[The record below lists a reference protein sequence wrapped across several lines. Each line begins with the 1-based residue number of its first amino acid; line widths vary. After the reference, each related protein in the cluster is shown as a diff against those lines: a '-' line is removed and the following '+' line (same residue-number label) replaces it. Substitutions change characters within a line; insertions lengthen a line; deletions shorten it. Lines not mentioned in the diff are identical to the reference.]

1 MAAGTSIFTLMGS
14 IMVDSDKANSSIQK
28 TEGLAG
34 KLSKGFGT
42 AAKAGAVLAGVAI
55 AGGTALFAMATKAA
69 DTTDRID
76 KLSQKIGISREAFQ
90 EYDYILSQNGVD
102 VEKLQVGMKT
112 LTQRM
117 QEATEGTGIGAE
129 AFDKLGLSAID
140 LEGNMKSQEQ
150 MFEES
155 AKALMA
161 MPEGAE
167 KSQLAFE
174 LFGKAGVD
182 LMPMLNGSAEGFDE
196 LKQAAHDMGL
206 IMSDEAVDAGVL
218 FTDSLDNIKRSL
230 GTVVANIGVE
240 LMPMFQKMMDWVM
253 ENMPQIKETM
263 GIVFEKI
270 GEFVNIAIAV
280 FRDHLL
286 PIFVN
291 IFEWVQ
297 ENWPT
302 IATIIKAAF
311 DTVKFVW
318 DNVLSPV
325 LTALWEGLKVI
336 IKWVSENWGTISSI
350 FETVFDAI
358 VLIWENILSPVLTA
372 LWEGLKKVVDF
383 VANYFSGMQK
393 TVENVFSGISK
404 AVDAVADTFKW
415 LVDKIEDAYDWLT
428 KWNNKEVAK
437 KVPSYSNFGGIGGGF
452 AVGTRYLPN
461 DMLLQ
466 AHEGEM
472 IVPKSENPYAN
483 SSGQIL
489 PTRGNGITVNINGA
503 NVMDDYGVDRLM
515 DRVMDRMAVLGV
527 R

>member
-1 MAAGTSIFTLMGS
+1 MAQGTSIFTLLGS
-14 IMVDSDKANSSIQK
+14 IMIDNDKANSSIQK

-34 KLSKGFGT
+34 KLGKGFGM
-42 AAKAGAVLAGVAI
+42 AAKAGAVLAGAAI
-55 AGGTALFAMATKAA
+55 AGGTALLGMATKAA
-69 DTTDRID
+69 ATTDRID

-117 QEATEGTGIGAE
+117 QESTEGLGIGAE

-140 LEGNMKSQEQ
+140 LNGKMKSQEE
-150 MFEES
+150 MFEET

-174 LFGKAGVD
+174 LFGKAGTE
-182 LMPMLNGSAEGFDE
+182 LMPLLNGSAEGFDE

-206 IMSDEAVDAGVL
+206 VMSDEAIDAGVL
-218 FTDSLDNIKRSL
+218 FTDSLDNVKRSL
-230 GTVVANIGVE
+230 GGVVANIGVE

-263 GIVFEKI
+263 KVVFEKI

-286 PIFVN
+286 PIFVA
-291 IFEWVQ
+291 IYEWVKV
-297 ENWPT
+297 NWPD
-302 IATIIKAAF
+302 IQMVIEGVFNAI
-311 DTVKFVW
+311 KFVW
-318 DNVLSPV
+318 NNVLSPV
-325 LTALWEGLKVI
+325 LGLLWDALKVVVEF
-336 IKWVSENWGTISSI
+336 VSKN
-350 FETVFDAI
+350 F
-358 VLIWENILSPVLTA
+358 P
-372 LWEGLKKVVDF
+372 
-383 VANYFSGMQK
+383 GMQK
-393 TVENVFSGISK
+393 TVENIFGGIGK
-404 AVDAVADTFKW
+404 AVDAVTDTFRF

-428 KWNNKEVAK
+428 KWNKKEVAK
-437 KVPSYSNFGGIGGGF
+437 KTPSYSNFGGIGGGF